1 MLVVETLPV
10 MLSTVPGAAVQLTWT
25 LSVKLTDPPD
35 AKSGVVQLAVPVPP
49 TAGVEQVQ
57 PAGDASD
64 WKVVFAGIGNEA
76 TESIAVSGP
85 PFVTAKT

>member
-10 MLSTVPGAAVQLTWT
+10 MLSTVPGAAAQLTWT

-35 AKSGVVQLAVPVPP
+35 GKSGVVQLAVPLPP
-49 TAGVEQVQ
+49 EGGVEQLQ

-64 WKVVFAGIGNEA
+64 WKVVLAGIGNDA
-76 TESIAVSGP
+76 TASIAVSGP
-85 PFVTAKT
+85 AFVTANT